1 MACFYLEC
9 PVNSDYFDIISFP
22 TQISDVPVVTSYTI
36 DILTVMAEFN
46 LALVKDY
53 IIQQQQQ
60 QSQAAAQDEVS
71 K

>member
-1 MACFYLEC
+1 L
-9 PVNSDYFDIISFP
+9 SFP
-22 TQISDVPVVTSYTI
+22 TQISDVPVVTSYAI

-60 QSQAAAQDEVS
+60 QQSQAAAQDEVS

>member
-1 MACFYLEC
+1 LFTIVC
-9 PVNSDYFDIISFP
+9 FP
-22 TQISDVPVVTSYTI
+22 TQTSDVPAVTAYAI

-46 LALVKDY
+46 LALVKDH

-60 QSQAAAQDEVS
+60 QSQASAQDDVS